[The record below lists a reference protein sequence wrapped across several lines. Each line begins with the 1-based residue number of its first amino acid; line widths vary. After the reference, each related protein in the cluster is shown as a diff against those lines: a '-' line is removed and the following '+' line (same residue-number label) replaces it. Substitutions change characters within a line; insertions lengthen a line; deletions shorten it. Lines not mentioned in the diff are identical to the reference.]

1 MLCLEENK
9 KVVLVGIP
17 GVGKTTV
24 VTKVVEILKQKNIS
38 VTVVSFGTM
47 MFKEAQK
54 NGITDRDEIRKLT
67 MEQQQKFQK
76 LAAERIAKLSDD
88 IVIIDTHAFISTPS
102 GFYPGMPNHVLQ
114 IIKPTN
120 FIAVYAKP
128 AIILNRRRE
137 DDARQRDIVSIDTI
151 KKELAVQDAMLS
163 SCSVI
168 SGSPLKP
175 ILNDEG
181 KVDEAAM
188 NVIRAIEV

>member
-9 KVVLVGIP
+9 KVVIVGIP

-24 VTKVVEILKQKNIS
+24 VTKVVEILKQKNFS
-38 VTVVSFGTM
+38 VTVVSFGTL
-47 MFKEAQK
+47 MFEEAQK
-54 NGITDRDEIRKLT
+54 NGIKDRDEIRKLT

-88 IVIIDTHAFISTPS
+88 VVIIDTHAFISTPS
-102 GFYPGMPNHVLQ
+102 GFYPGMPDHVLQ

-128 AIILNRRRE
+128 EIILNRRRE

-168 SGSPLKP
+168 SGSPMKP
-175 ILNDEG
+175 VLNDEG

>member
-9 KVVLVGIP
+9 KVVIVGIP

-47 MFKEAQK
+47 MFEEAQK
-54 NGITDRDEIRKLT
+54 NGIKDRDEIRKLT

-88 IVIIDTHAFISTPS
+88 VVIIDTHAFISTPS
-102 GFYPGMPNHVLQ
+102 GFYPGMPDHVLQ

-128 AIILNRRRE
+128 EVILNRRKE
-137 DDARQRDIVSIDTI
+137 DDVRQRDIVSIDTI
-151 KKELAVQDAMLS
+151 KKELAVQVAMLS

-168 SGSPLKP
+168 SGTPVKP
-175 ILNDEG
+175 VLNDEG

-188 NVIRAIEV
+188 NVIMAIEV

>member
-1 MLCLEENK
+1 VLCLEENK
-9 KVVLVGIP
+9 KVVIVGIP

-38 VTVVSFGTM
+38 VTVVSFGTL
-47 MFKEAQK
+47 MFEEAQK
-54 NGITDRDEIRKLT
+54 NSIKDRDEIRKLT

-88 IVIIDTHAFISTPS
+88 VVIIDTHAFISTPS
-102 GFYPGMPNHVLQ
+102 GFYPGMPDHVLQ

-163 SCSVI
+163 CCSVI
-168 SGSPLKP
+168 SGSPMKP

-188 NVIRAIEV
+188 NVIIAIEV

>member
-1 MLCLEENK
+1 MLYLEENK
-9 KVVLVGIP
+9 KVVIVGIP

-38 VTVVSFGTM
+38 VTVVSFGTL
-47 MFKEAQK
+47 MFEESQK
-54 NGITDRDEIRKLT
+54 NGIKDRDEIRKLT

-88 IVIIDTHAFISTPS
+88 VVIIDTHAFISTPS
-102 GFYPGMPNHVLQ
+102 GFYPGMPDHVLQ

-128 AIILNRRRE
+128 EIILNRRRE

-168 SGSPLKP
+168 SGSPMKP
-175 ILNDEG
+175 VLNDEG

>member
-9 KVVLVGIP
+9 KVVIVGIP

-38 VTVVSFGTM
+38 VTVVSFGTL
-47 MFKEAQK
+47 MFEEAQK
-54 NGITDRDEIRKLT
+54 NGIKDRDEIRKLT

-88 IVIIDTHAFISTPS
+88 VVIIDTHAFISTPS
-102 GFYPGMPNHVLQ
+102 GFYPGMPDHVLQ

-168 SGSPLKP
+168 SGSPMKP
-175 ILNDEG
+175 VLNDEG

>member
-1 MLCLEENK
+1 VLCLEENK
-9 KVVLVGIP
+9 KVVIVGIP

-24 VTKVVEILKQKNIS
+24 VTKVVEILKQKNFS
-38 VTVVSFGTM
+38 VTVVSFGTL
-47 MFKEAQK
+47 MFEEAQK
-54 NGITDRDEIRKLT
+54 NGIKDRDEIRKLT

-88 IVIIDTHAFISTPS
+88 VVIIDTHAFISTPS
-102 GFYPGMPNHVLQ
+102 GFYPGMPDHVLQ

-128 AIILNRRRE
+128 EIILNRRRE

-168 SGSPLKP
+168 SGSPMKP
-175 ILNDEG
+175 VLNDEG

>member
-1 MLCLEENK
+1 VLCLEENK

-24 VTKVVEILKQKNIS
+24 VTRVVEILKQKNIS

-47 MFKEAQK
+47 MFEEAQK
-54 NGITDRDEIRKLT
+54 NGIKDRDEIRKLT

-102 GFYPGMPNHVLQ
+102 GFYPGMPDHVLQ

-128 AIILNRRRE
+128 ATILNRRKE

-168 SGSPLKP
+168 SGSPMKP
-175 ILNDEG
+175 VLNDQG

>member
-9 KVVLVGIP
+9 KVVIVGIP

-38 VTVVSFGTM
+38 VTVVSFGTL
-47 MFKEAQK
+47 MFEEAQK
-54 NGITDRDEIRKLT
+54 NGIKDRDEIRKLT

-88 IVIIDTHAFISTPS
+88 VVIIDTHAFISTPS
-102 GFYPGMPNHVLQ
+102 GFYPGMPDHVLQ

-128 AIILNRRRE
+128 EIILNRRRE

-168 SGSPLKP
+168 SGSPMKP
-175 ILNDEG
+175 VLNDEG

-188 NVIRAIEV
+188 NVIMAIEV

>member
-1 MLCLEENK
+1 MILSNR
-9 KVVLVGIP
+9 LVF
-17 GVGKTTV
+17 
-24 VTKVVEILKQKNIS
+24 KNIS
-38 VTVVSFGTM
+38 VTVVSFGTL
-47 MFKEAQK
+47 MFEEAQK
-54 NGITDRDEIRKLT
+54 NGIKDRDEIRKLT

-88 IVIIDTHAFISTPS
+88 VVIIDTHAFISTPS
-102 GFYPGMPNHVLQ
+102 GFYPGMPDHVLQ

-120 FIAVYAKP
+120 FIAVFAKP
-128 AIILNRRRE
+128 EIILNRRRE

-168 SGSPLKP
+168 SGSPMKP
-175 ILNDEG
+175 VLNDEG

>member
-47 MFKEAQK
+47 MFEEAQK
-54 NGITDRDEIRKLT
+54 NGIKDRDEIRKLT

-88 IVIIDTHAFISTPS
+88 VVIIDTHAFISTPS
-102 GFYPGMPNHVLQ
+102 GFYPGMPNHVIQ

-120 FIAVYAKP
+120 FIGIYAKP
-128 AIILNRRRE
+128 EIILNRRKQ

-151 KKELAVQDAMLS
+151 KKELAVQVAMLS

-168 SGSPLKP
+168 SGSPVKP
-175 ILNDEG
+175 VLNDEG

-188 NVIRAIEV
+188 NVIMAIEV

>member
-9 KVVLVGIP
+9 KVVIVGIP

-24 VTKVVEILKQKNIS
+24 VTKVVEILKQKNFS
-38 VTVVSFGTM
+38 VTVVSFGTL
-47 MFKEAQK
+47 MFEEDQK
-54 NGITDRDEIRKLT
+54 NGIKDRDEIRKLT

-88 IVIIDTHAFISTPS
+88 VVIIDTHAFISTPS
-102 GFYPGMPNHVLQ
+102 GFYPGMPDHVLQ

-128 AIILNRRRE
+128 EIILNRRRE

-163 SCSVI
+163 RCSVI
-168 SGSPLKP
+168 SGSPMKP
-175 ILNDEG
+175 VLNDEG

>member
-47 MFKEAQK
+47 MFEEAQK
-54 NGITDRDEIRKLT
+54 NGIKDRDEIRKLT

-88 IVIIDTHAFISTPS
+88 VVIIDTHAFISTPS

-114 IIKPTN
+114 ILQQLL
-120 FIAVYAKP
+120 F
-128 AIILNRRRE
+128 L
-137 DDARQRDIVSIDTI
+137 
-151 KKELAVQDAMLS
+151 
-163 SCSVI
+163 
-168 SGSPLKP
+168 
-175 ILNDEG
+175 
-181 KVDEAAM
+181 
-188 NVIRAIEV
+188 

>member
-9 KVVLVGIP
+9 KVVIVGIP

-38 VTVVSFGTM
+38 VTVVSFGTL
-47 MFKEAQK
+47 MFEVAQK
-54 NGITDRDEIRKLT
+54 NGIKDRDEIRKLT

-88 IVIIDTHAFISTPS
+88 VVIIDTHAFISTPS
-102 GFYPGMPNHVLQ
+102 GFYPGMPDHVLQ

-128 AIILNRRRE
+128 EIILNRRRE

-168 SGSPLKP
+168 SGSPMKP
-175 ILNDEG
+175 VLNDEG